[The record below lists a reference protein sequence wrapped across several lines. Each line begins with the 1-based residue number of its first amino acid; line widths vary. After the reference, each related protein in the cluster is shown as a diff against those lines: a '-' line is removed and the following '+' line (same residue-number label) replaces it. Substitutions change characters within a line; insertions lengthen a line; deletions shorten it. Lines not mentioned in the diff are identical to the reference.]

1 MQDQPISSQISV
13 QQSPCRCMTEWESEF
28 MSWGR
33 LIIQRLISIWTPLR
47 EQESGKLYYCFC
59 MRLSSCLLINYPQPN
74 CPRFPAAGI
83 SETGFRSLCSSFLDS
98 GKKKIKGLQKWFR
111 LIMTKDELRQ
121 CFPVYCTPS
130 RFREPNARRNIYSG
144 LRGRVPD
151 IQYSSWLF
159 QTRYRKIAIR
169 IRLTSFSPTLFCNRD
184 RMRERLEIWLEPT
197 WARNWYY

>member
-98 GKKKIKGLQKWFR
+98 GKKKDQGPPK
-111 LIMTKDELRQ
+111 M
-121 CFPVYCTPS
+121 
-130 RFREPNARRNIYSG
+130 
-144 LRGRVPD
+144 
-151 IQYSSWLF
+151 IQINYDQRWITSMFSSLLHPKQIQRAKRKKKYILWVTWSS
-159 QTRYRKIAIR
+159 TRYSIFIMALPNSI
-169 IRLTSFSPTLFCNRD
+169 SQNRH
-184 RMRERLEIWLEPT
+184 
-197 WARNWYY
+197 